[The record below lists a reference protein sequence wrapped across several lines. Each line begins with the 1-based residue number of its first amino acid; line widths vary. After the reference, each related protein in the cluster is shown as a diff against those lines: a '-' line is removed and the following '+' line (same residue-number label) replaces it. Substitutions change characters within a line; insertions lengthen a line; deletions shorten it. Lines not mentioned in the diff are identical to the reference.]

1 MNWLMFKDDDAE
13 TLESWNNSATEC
25 VRNVSSE
32 VDEVSLILPAAEDAK
47 FAYAKNLDLTGR
59 FCISFTDGDT
69 QEFDIPLPYHGIF
82 VTRGAGAENKDAP
95 QRLVW
100 SSWLGEMPGL
110 RKVRVP
116 NGKELELRLGL
127 PDGRFIRI
135 GDEKL
140 SKSDRYEIAFAHW
153 WANEVVGKPGVA
165 RAPSPLLQGR
175 GGLATSLQDLNLDL
189 KEWAQANQDKIETFD
204 ADDLDHRMA
213 VTFPVWLRNRLLRL
227 YYRFFVLKNGTRDSW
242 SDLAAE
248 LVPISS
254 IGERRFNGFDV
265 IRPDN
270 ILEAAGRICGIK
282 RFKMSRSHVGF
293 LPAEF
298 RQNHP
303 SFEGRICP
311 IESPESEMVGIQLQL
326 ARGAWVDAKGQINAK
341 SGRLGEAALPSR
353 PPVSWCTSLIPFLNH
368 NDDAR
373 SMMGAKNMRQG
384 VPVSGAEAP
393 RVMSGG
399 EEGLVEFMRPLERAG
414 LCPTCSD
421 GGELKIGRDLLVAY
435 IPWYGWNL
443 DDAVVVSDAIVKEM
457 AVTEEKDYAL
467 DIDPGWTCTKIL
479 SAGAPLREGTAI
491 AEFKKIANGK
501 EQTHTI
507 RYFDAAPAKLV
518 QIEYPPEIKEKPL
531 NRDPGFVGR
540 LEYRIARTFA
550 LEPGDKLMGR
560 HGNKGVVSKVL
571 PAKEMPKLKLPD
583 GMTVTVDILLNPH
596 GVLSRMN
603 PGQLLETHLGWL
615 FHNGKT
621 DADVLKDG
629 ASGPAGAPCC
639 GALDHEKV
647 QRLLKETGLDEYGK
661 AYLHW
666 TLPDGRK
673 VTTASPVVVGY
684 QHFFRLHHIPA
695 LKAQARRGGK
705 DALYSCATGQAAHG
719 RLIGGG
725 QRVGEMEMWAL
736 SAYPGSEPIIADLL
750 RNSDAVAVKG
760 TGKPALDQTGFSQV
774 LSAYLAAMLIRMDVN
789 AKKKTVSFSRMSDNE
804 LLKRIGLKEEQD
816 RKGRTIGKASAVA
829 VHSAQF
835 RCPKDSAR
843 LAFGGMRFT
852 WNGGDKRN
860 TLSLASLLS
869 LFGVTIKGPLEE
881 SNGNYW
887 MRVSG
892 ACNGRDA
899 RCPSREDCLE
909 VLPIWGTKGGSAT
922 TLSLE
927 VKTSA
932 LGIDGVGDVRCFI
945 KRKVNAGEVLRRM
958 CLKTSDKQAESIGDA
973 LVLCPCELCSAS
985 KPGERFLLKAANEQN
1000 EMAEGGVCDPAMFG
1014 SLNEAF
1020 VCAEEEKWGV
1030 IELPEPIDYPAKAL
1044 TGKNLHDQPKLRY
1057 VPVLPIRYRVGY
1069 EGEVDPFGY
1078 GEIVAACDRYA
1089 KAKEEDKA
1097 KALTQIE
1104 KAVATVF
1111 QVLRDAC
1118 CGKHGLVR
1126 REGLGRRVDRSCRM
1140 VITPGPDLAFDEVGV
1155 PASILWELLADR
1167 VTDERIKVEGKPQ
1180 SVDLRVTAHGV
1191 TAAGFGWRSPKESSK
1206 KRLTEKWDALK
1217 EYLEKHPLWM
1227 LMNRQPSLHKYSM
1240 QTFKVKV
1247 LKPADGEVF
1256 RLQPLS
1262 CKGFGADF
1270 DGDEMAGYLPLSDA
1284 AQEALPRLAPSANLF
1299 SAGNGQIT
1307 PNYDRDF
1314 VMGAYLV
1321 CARDSGAAKK
1331 RLEEHCK
1338 QGEAESV
1345 LKDARAAFAK
1355 CTEEGVSFGYYDLV
1369 VYDGKNGFAADM
1381 VNSGANGAKQ
1391 IKQFTNPRGLLA
1403 TGKLGFVPSEE
1414 VKRKFDIQGSL
1425 VGGMSWE
1432 DIFWSSF
1439 NARASMCD
1447 KKLNTGKA
1455 GDLTR
1460 CLVYALRPVTI
1471 TCKKCKTPDGGK
1483 RSILNCGCET
1493 GICAACYG
1501 ALSDGTLPEVG
1512 YPAGLIAA
1520 QSIGERGTQ
1529 LSMKSAHAG
1538 KSQVDIEFVR
1548 ALILSGKKAKTYDEF
1563 YKCLCGE
1570 DGAITPYRD
1579 LDPRHV
1585 QLLWRVL
1592 ADCGTKSLNG
1602 ALKKVDEGKDMESV
1616 ARRANKETI
1625 LKLLSGEMRDIPL
1638 SSPSAQVMFNSFA
1651 VGE

>member
-82 VTRGAGAENKDAP
+82 VARGAGAENKDAP

-116 NGKELELRLGL
+116 NGKEPELRLGL

-135 GDEKL
+135 GGEKL
-140 SKSDRYEIAFAHW
+140 SKSDQYDIAFVHW
-153 WANEVVGKPGVA
+153 WAKFFPGVYGA
-165 RAPSPLLQGR
+165 VLDYA
-175 GGLATSLQDLNLDL
+175 DL

-326 ARGAWVDAKGQINAK
+326 ARGAWVDATGQINAK

-393 RVMSGG
+393 RVKSGG
-399 EEGLVEFMRPLERAG
+399 EEGLVAFMRPLERAG

-421 GGELKIGRDLLVAY
+421 GGELKIGRDMLVAY
-435 IPWYGWNL
+435 LPWYGWNL
-443 DDAVVVSDAIVKEM
+443 DDAVVVSDAIVKKM

-467 DIDPGWTCTKIL
+467 DIDPDWTCTKIL
-479 SAGAPLREGTAI
+479 APGASLREGTAI

-501 EQTHTI
+501 EQTHAI
-507 RYFDAAPAKLV
+507 RYVDAALAKLV

-540 LEYRIARTFA
+540 LKYRIARTFA

-621 DADVLKDG
+621 DEDVLKDG
-629 ASGPAGAPCC
+629 AVGPAGAPCC
-639 GALDHEKV
+639 GTLDHKKV

-661 AYLHW
+661 AHLHW

-725 QRVGEMEMWAL
+725 QRIGEMEMWAL

-750 RNSDAVAVKG
+750 RNSDAVAVKETG
-760 TGKPALDQTGFSQV
+760 TPALYQTGFSQV
-774 LSAYLAAMLIRMDVN
+774 LSAHLAAMLIRMDVN

-804 LLKRIGLKEEQD
+804 LLKRIGLNEAQE
-816 RKGRTIGKASAVA
+816 RKGRTIGKSSAVA

-835 RCPKDSAR
+835 RCPHDPSR
-843 LAFGGMRFT
+843 LAFSGIRFT
-852 WNGGDKRN
+852 WNGDDKRN

-869 LFGVTIKGPLEE
+869 RFDVMIKGPLEE

-887 MRVSG
+887 MPVASA
-892 ACNGRDA
+892 ACERLKVT
-899 RCPSREDCLE
+899 PL
-909 VLPIWGTKGGSAT
+909 WGKNKGDAT

-932 LGIDGVGDVRCFI
+932 LGIDSVGDVRCFV
-945 KRKVNAGEVLRRM
+945 KRKVNAGEALRRM
-958 CLKTSDKQAESIGDA
+958 CLKASDKQAERIGDA
-973 LVLCPCELCSAS
+973 LVLCPCEKCRANT
-985 KPGERFLLKAANEQN
+985 PGERFLLKATNAQN
-1000 EMAEGGVCDPAMFG
+1000 EMAEGGVCDPAVFG
-1014 SLNEAF
+1014 SLHESF
-1020 VCAEEEKWGV
+1020 VPAGEEKWGV
-1030 IELPEPIDYPAKAL
+1030 IELPEPIAYPAKAL

-1057 VPVLPIRYRVGY
+1057 VPVLPLRYRVGY
-1069 EGEVDPFGY
+1069 EGEEDPFGY
-1078 GEIVAACDRYA
+1078 GDIVAACDRYA
-1089 KAKEEDKA
+1089 KTKEEDKA

-1104 KAVATVF
+1104 KAVAAVF

-1167 VTDERIKVEGKPQ
+1167 VTDERIKIEGNPQ

-1240 QTFKVKV
+1240 QAFKVKV

-1345 LKDARAAFAK
+1345 LKDARAAFEK

-1592 ADCGTKSLNG
+1592 AGYGTKSLNG

-1651 VGE
+1651 AGA

>member
-13 TLESWNNSATEC
+13 TLETWRQSATDC
-25 VRNVSSE
+25 LRKVAPD
-32 VDEVSLILPAAEDAK
+32 VDKVKLILPTADDAK
-47 FAYAKNLDLTGR
+47 FAYANNVDLTGR
-59 FCISFTDGDT
+59 FCISFSDGDSR
-69 QEFDIPLPYHGIF
+69 EFGISLPYHGVF

-95 QRLVW
+95 QRLIW

-116 NGKELELRLGL
+116 NGKELEFRLGL

-135 GDEKL
+135 GGEKL
-140 SKSDRYEIAFAHW
+140 SKSDQYDIAFVHW
-153 WANEVVGKPGVA
+153 WAKFFPNVYDAVLDYA
-165 RAPSPLLQGR
+165 
-175 GGLATSLQDLNLDL
+175 DL

-204 ADDLDHRMA
+204 ADDLGHRMA

-227 YYRFFVLKNGTRDSW
+227 YYRFFVLKDGTRDSW

-282 RFKMSRSHVGF
+282 RFKLSRSHVGF

-326 ARGAWVDAKGQINAK
+326 ARGVWVDETGQINAK
-341 SGRLGEAALPSR
+341 SGRLGDAALLSR

-393 RVMSGG
+393 CVKSGG
-399 EEGLVEFMRPLERAG
+399 EAGLVAFMRPLERAG

-421 GGELKIGRDLLVAY
+421 GVELKIGRDLLVAY
-435 IPWYGWNL
+435 LPWYGWNL
-443 DDAVVVSDAIVKEM
+443 DDAVVVSDAIVNEM

-467 DIDPGWTCTKIL
+467 DIDPDWTCTKVL
-479 SAGAPLREGTAI
+479 APGASLREGTAI

-501 EQTHTI
+501 ELTHAI
-507 RYFDAAPAKLV
+507 RYVDAAPAKLV

-531 NRDPGFVGR
+531 NRDSGFVGR
-540 LEYRIARTFA
+540 LKYRIARTFA

-583 GMTVTVDILLNPH
+583 GKTVTVDILLNPH

-629 ASGPAGAPCC
+629 AAGPAGAPCC

-647 QRLLKETGLDEYGK
+647 QRLLKETGLDECGK

-750 RNSDAVAVKG
+750 SNSDAVAVKG
-760 TGKPALDQTGFSQV
+760 TGKPALDQTGFPQV
-774 LSAYLAAMLIRMDVN
+774 LSAYLAAMLIKMDVN

-804 LLKRIGLKEEQD
+804 LLKRIGLNEAQE
-816 RKGRTIGKASAVA
+816 RKGRTIGKSSAVA

-835 RCPKDSAR
+835 RCLHDPSR
-843 LAFGGMRFT
+843 LAFGGTRFT
-852 WNGGDKRN
+852 WNGDDKRN

-869 LFGVTIKGPLEE
+869 RFGVTIKGPLEE

-887 MRVSG
+887 MPVASA
-892 ACNGRDA
+892 ACERLKVT
-899 RCPSREDCLE
+899 PL
-909 VLPIWGTKGGSAT
+909 WGKNKGDAT

-932 LGIDGVGDVRCFI
+932 LGIDDVGDVRCFI
-945 KRKVNAGEVLRRM
+945 KWKVNAGEALRRM
-958 CLKTSDKQAESIGDA
+958 CLSETDKQAENIGDA
-973 LVLCPCELCSAS
+973 RVLCPCEKCRANT
-985 KPGERFLLKAANEQN
+985 PGERFLLKATNVQN
-1000 EMAEGGVCDPAMFG
+1000 EMAEGGVCDPMVFG
-1014 SLNEAF
+1014 SLHESF
-1020 VCAEEEKWGV
+1020 VPADEEKWGI

-1044 TGKNLHDQPKLRY
+1044 TGKNLSNQPKLRY
-1057 VPVLPIRYRVGY
+1057 IPVLPLRYRVGY

-1078 GEIVAACDRYA
+1078 GDIVAACDRYA

-1140 VITPGPDLAFDEVGV
+1140 VITPGPDLAFDEIGV

-1167 VTDERIKVEGKPQ
+1167 VAGE
-1180 SVDLRVTAHGV
+1180 TADGHPLSSHGT
-1191 TAAGFGWRSPKESSK
+1191 TAAGFGWRSPKRGGVPTIK
-1206 KRLTEKWDALK
+1206 EKVQALDT
-1217 EYLEKHPLWM
+1217 YLEHDPLWM

-1240 QTFKVKV
+1240 QAFKVKV
-1247 LKPADGEVF
+1247 FKPEDGEVF

-1299 SAGNGQIT
+1299 SVGNGQVT

-1321 CARDSGAAKK
+1321 CARDSDAAKK
-1331 RLEEHCK
+1331 QLEEHCK
-1338 QGEAESV
+1338 KGDAEAV
-1345 LKDARAAFAK
+1345 LKDARTAFAK

-1369 VYDGKNGFAADM
+1369 AYDGKNGFAADM

-1403 TGKLGFVPSEE
+1403 TGKLGFEPSDE

-1460 CLVYALRPVTI
+1460 RLVYALRPVTI
-1471 TCKKCKTPDGGK
+1471 TCKNCKNPNGGK

-1493 GICAACYG
+1493 GICAECYG
-1501 ALSDGTLPEVG
+1501 ALPDGKSPDVG

-1520 QSIGERGTQ
+1520 QSIGECGTQ

-1548 ALILSGKKAKTYDEF
+1548 TLILNGKKAKRYEEF

-1570 DGAITPYRD
+1570 DSETTPYHD

-1592 ADCGTKSLNG
+1592 VGCGTKSLNSV
-1602 ALKKVDEGKDMESV
+1602 LKKIDEGKDMESF
-1616 ARRANKETI
+1616 ARRANKDTF
-1625 LKLLSGEMRDIPL
+1625 LKLLSCEMRDIPL

>member
-25 VRNVSSE
+25 VRNVSLE
-32 VDEVSLILPAAEDAK
+32 VDEVSLILPTADDAK

-69 QEFDIPLPYHGIF
+69 CESDIPLPYHGVF
-82 VTRGAGAENKDAP
+82 VARGAGAENKDAP

-110 RKVRVP
+110 RKVHVP
-116 NGKELELRLGL
+116 NGKELEHRLGL

-135 GDEKL
+135 GGEKL
-140 SKSDRYEIAFAHW
+140 SKSDQYDIAFVHW
-153 WANEVVGKPGVA
+153 WAKFFPGVYDA
-165 RAPSPLLQGR
+165 VLDYA
-175 GGLATSLQDLNLDL
+175 DL
-189 KEWAQANQDKIETFD
+189 KEWVQANQDKIETFD
-204 ADDLDHRMA
+204 ADDLGHRMA
-213 VTFPVWLRNRLLRL
+213 VTFPVWLRNRILRL
-227 YYRFFVLKNGTRDSW
+227 YYRFFVLKDGTRDSW
-242 SDLAAE
+242 SDLAAK

-270 ILEAAGRICGIK
+270 ILEVAGRICGIK
-282 RFKMSRSHVGF
+282 RYKVSRSRVGF
-293 LPAEF
+293 LPAAF

-326 ARGAWVDAKGQINAK
+326 ARGAWVDETGQINAK
-341 SGRLGEAALPSR
+341 SGRLGEAAQPSR

-393 RVMSGG
+393 CVKSGG

-421 GGELKIGRDLLVAY
+421 GVELKIGRDLLVAY
-435 IPWYGWNL
+435 LPWYGWNL

-467 DIDPGWTCTKIL
+467 DIDPDWTCTKIL
-479 SAGAPLREGTAI
+479 APGASLREGTAI

-501 EQTHTI
+501 EQTHAI
-507 RYFDAAPAKLV
+507 RYVDAAPAKLV
-518 QIEYPPEIKEKPL
+518 QIEYPPEIKKKPL

-540 LEYRIARTFA
+540 LKYRIARTFA

-583 GMTVTVDILLNPH
+583 GKTVTVDILLNPH

-621 DADVLKDG
+621 DADVLTDG
-629 ASGPAGAPCC
+629 TVGPAGAPCC
-639 GALDHEKV
+639 GTLDHKKV

-750 RNSDAVAVKG
+750 RNSDAVAVKETG
-760 TGKPALDQTGFSQV
+760 TPALDQTGFSQV
-774 LSAYLAAMLIRMDVN
+774 LSAHLAAMLIRMDVN

-804 LLKRIGLKEEQD
+804 LLKRIGLNEAQE
-816 RKGRTIGKASAVA
+816 RKGRTIGKSSAVA

-835 RCPKDSAR
+835 RCPHDSAR
-843 LAFGGMRFT
+843 LAFGGIRFT
-852 WNGGDKRN
+852 WNGDDKRN
-860 TLSLASLLS
+860 TLSPSSFLS
-869 LFGVTIKGPLEE
+869 RFDVTIKGPLEE

-887 MRVSG
+887 IPVASA
-892 ACNGRDA
+892 ACERLKVT
-899 RCPSREDCLE
+899 PL
-909 VLPIWGTKGGSAT
+909 WGTKRGLAT

-932 LGIDGVGDVRCFI
+932 LGIDSVGDVRCFV
-945 KRKVNAGEVLRRM
+945 KRKVNAGEALRRM
-958 CLKTSDKQAESIGDA
+958 CLSETDKQAENIGDA

-985 KPGERFLLKAANEQN
+985 KPGERFLLKATNAQN
-1000 EMAEGGVCDPAMFG
+1000 EMAEGGVCDPAVFG
-1014 SLNEAF
+1014 SLHESF
-1020 VCAEEEKWGV
+1020 VPVGEEKWGV
-1030 IELPEPIDYPAKAL
+1030 IELPEPIDYPTKAL
-1044 TGKNLHDQPKLRY
+1044 TGKELHDQPKLRY
-1057 VPVLPIRYRVGY
+1057 VPVLPLRYRVGY

-1078 GEIVAACDRYA
+1078 GDIVAACNRYA

-1118 CGKHGLVR
+1118 CGKYGLVR

-1167 VTDERIKVEGKPQ
+1167 VAGE
-1180 SVDLRVTAHGV
+1180 TADGHPLSSHGA
-1191 TAAGFGWRSPKESSK
+1191 TTAGFSWRSPKRGGVPTIK
-1206 KRLTEKWDALK
+1206 EKVQAL
-1217 EYLEKHPLWM
+1217 EAYLEHDPLWM

-1240 QTFKVKV
+1240 QAFKVKV

-1284 AQEALPRLAPSANLF
+1284 AQGTLPHLAPSANLF

-1314 VMGAYLV
+1314 VMGAYLMY
-1321 CARDSGAAKK
+1321 ARDPDAAKK
-1331 RLEEHCK
+1331 RLEDHCK
-1338 QGEAESV
+1338 KGDAEAV

-1369 VYDGKNGFAADM
+1369 AYDGKNGFAADM

-1403 TGKLGFVPSEE
+1403 TGKLGFEPSDE

-1460 CLVYALRPVTI
+1460 RLVYALRPVTI
-1471 TCKKCKTPDGGK
+1471 TCKNCKNPNGGK
-1483 RSILNCGCET
+1483 RSILSCGCET
-1493 GICAACYG
+1493 GICAECYE
-1501 ALSDGTLPEVG
+1501 ALPDGKSPDIG

-1529 LSMKSAHAG
+1529 LSMKSVHAG

-1548 ALILSGKKAKTYDEF
+1548 ALILSGKKAKTYDAF
-1563 YKCLCGE
+1563 YKYLCGE
-1570 DGAITPYRD
+1570 DRATTPYRD
-1579 LDPRHV
+1579 LDPRHL

-1592 ADCGTKSLNG
+1592 AGCGTKSLNG
-1602 ALKKVDEGKDMESV
+1602 VLKKIDEGKDMEAV

-1625 LKLLSGEMRDIPL
+1625 LKLLSGEMRDVPL
-1638 SSPSAQVMFNSFA
+1638 DSPSAQVMFNSFA
-1651 VGE
+1651 VGV

>member
-1 MNWLMFKDDDAE
+1 MNWLMFVDGDTE
-13 TLESWNNSATEC
+13 TLEDWLKSATNSLGKVAPDVNEAK
-25 VRNVSSE
+25 
-32 VDEVSLILPAAEDAK
+32 LILPDADDAK
-47 FAYAKNLDLTGR
+47 FAYAKNVDLMGR
-59 FCISFTDGDT
+59 LGISFEDGQT
-69 QEFDIPLPYHGIF
+69 REFEMPLPYHGVF
-82 VTRGAGAENKDAP
+82 VVRGTGAESKDAP
-95 QRLVW
+95 RRIVW

-110 RKVRVP
+110 RKVRVSNDREP
-116 NGKELELRLGL
+116 EYRLGL
-127 PDGRFIRI
+127 PDGRFLRI
-135 GDEKL
+135 GDKRL
-140 SKSDRYEIAFAHW
+140 SKSDQDEIAFARW
-153 WANEVVGKPGVA
+153 WSRISPGVYGDE
-165 RAPSPLLQGR
+165 LECDDLQKW
-175 GGLATSLQDLNLDL
+175 LN
-189 KEWAQANQDKIETFD
+189 EHGNGMAAVD
-204 ADDLDHRMA
+204 ADDLEHRMA

-227 YYRFFVLKNGTRDSW
+227 YYCHFAVQNGTRDGW
-242 SDLAAE
+242 GELAAE
-248 LVPISS
+248 LVPISA
-254 IGERRFNGFDV
+254 IGKRRFNGFDV

-270 ILEAAGRICGIK
+270 IFEVAGRIYGIRRYK
-282 RFKMSRSHVGF
+282 LSRSRVGF

-326 ARGAWVDAKGQINAK
+326 ARGARVDETGRIIAAKDK
-341 SGRLGEAALPSR
+341 SCQSS
-353 PPVSWCTSLIPFLNH
+353 VSWCTSLIPFLNH

-373 SMMGAKNMRQG
+373 SMMGAKNMRQA

-393 RVMSGG
+393 SVKSGG
-399 EEGLVEFMRPLERAG
+399 EEGLVESMQPLERAG

-435 IPWYGWNL
+435 LPWYGWNL

-457 AVTEEKDYAL
+457 AVTEEKDCAL
-467 DIDPGWTCTKIL
+467 DIDPDWTCTKIL
-479 SAGAPLREGTAI
+479 APGASLREGTVI
-491 AEFKKIANGK
+491 AEFEKRANGK
-501 EQTHTI
+501 EQTHAI
-507 RYFDAAPAKLV
+507 RYVDAAPAKLV
-518 QIEYPPEIKEKPL
+518 QIECPPEIKEKPL
-531 NRDPGFVGR
+531 SRDPGFVGR
-540 LEYRIARTFA
+540 LKYRIARTFA
-550 LEPGDKLMGR
+550 LGPGDKLMGR

-571 PAKEMPKLKLPD
+571 PAKEMPKLKFPN
-583 GMTVTVDILLNPH
+583 GRTATVDILLNPH

-615 FHNGKT
+615 FHSGKT

-629 ASGPAGAPCC
+629 AAGPAGAPCC

-647 QRLLKETGLDEYGK
+647 RRLLKETGLDECGK
-661 AYLHW
+661 AHLHW

-705 DALYSCATGQAAHG
+705 DALYSCATGQAVHG

-760 TGKPALDQTGFSQV
+760 ANKPVLGQTGFSQV
-774 LSAYLAAMLIRMDVN
+774 LSDCLAAMLIKMDVN
-789 AKKKTVSFSRMSDNE
+789 AKRKTVSFSRMTDDE
-804 LLKRIGLKEEQD
+804 LLKRIGLVKEQD
-816 RKGRTIGKASAVA
+816 RRWRTIGKASAIA
-829 VHSAQF
+829 VRSAQF
-835 RCPKDSAR
+835 RCPKDPER

-852 WNGGDKRN
+852 WEGGGERN
-860 TLSLASLLS
+860 ITLSLASFLS
-869 LFGVTIKGPLEE
+869 RFGATIKGPLEE

-887 MRVSG
+887 MHVASA
-892 ACNGRDA
+892 ACKSLKVT
-899 RCPSREDCLE
+899 PL
-909 VLPIWGTKGGSAT
+909 WGTTRELAT

-932 LGIDGVGDVRCFI
+932 LGIDGVGDVRCFV
-945 KRKVNAGEVLRRM
+945 KRTKVNAGEALRRM
-958 CLKTSDKQAESIGDA
+958 CCNASDKQAESIGDA
-973 LVLCPCELCSAS
+973 LVLCPCEECSAR
-985 KPGERFLLKAANEQN
+985 KPGGSFLLKATNAQN
-1000 EMAEGGVCDPAMFG
+1000 EMAEGGVCDPAVFG
-1014 SLNEAF
+1014 SLQEAF
-1020 VCAEEEKWGV
+1020 VPADEEKWGV

-1044 TGKNLHDQPKLRY
+1044 TGKDLPDQPKLRY
-1057 VPVLPIRYRVGY
+1057 VPVLPLRYRVGY
-1069 EGEVDPFGY
+1069 EGDEDPFEY
-1078 GEIVAACDRYA
+1078 GKIVAACERYDREQKGDG
-1089 KAKEEDKA
+1089 KAK
-1097 KALTQIE
+1097 KALERIE
-1104 KAVATVF
+1104 KTVAHVF
-1111 QVLRDAC
+1111 LALLDVAS
-1118 CGKHGLVR
+1118 GKHGLVR

-1140 VITPGPDLAFDEVGV
+1140 VITPGPDLGFDEVGV

-1180 SVDLRVTAHGV
+1180 SVDLRETARCE
-1191 TAAGFGWRSPKESSK
+1191 TAAGFGWRSPKGSSK
-1206 KRLTEKWDALK
+1206 KRLAEKEDVLEAYLK
-1217 EYLEKHPLWM
+1217 KHPLWM

-1240 QTFKVKV
+1240 QSFKVKV
-1247 LKPADGEVF
+1247 LKPEGGEVF

-1270 DGDEMAGYLPLSDA
+1270 DGDEMAGYLPLSDT

-1307 PNYDRDF
+1307 LNYDRDF

-1321 CARDSGAAKK
+1321 CARDSDAAKK
-1331 RLEEHCK
+1331 RLEGHCK
-1338 QGEAESV
+1338 KGDVEAV

-1369 VYDGKNGFAADM
+1369 AYDGKNGFAADM

-1391 IKQFTNPRGLLA
+1391 IKQFMNPRGLLA
-1403 TGKLGFVPSEE
+1403 IGKLRFEPSDK
-1414 VKRKFDIQGSL
+1414 VKRKFNIQGSL

-1432 DIFWSSF
+1432 DVFWSSF
-1439 NARASMCD
+1439 NARASMCA

-1460 CLVYALRPVTI
+1460 RLVYALRPVAI
-1471 TCKKCKTPDGGK
+1471 ACRKCRNPNGGK
-1483 RSILNCGCET
+1483 RSILGCGCEA
-1493 GICAACYG
+1493 GICAECYG
-1501 ALSDGTLPEVG
+1501 ALPDGKLPDVG

-1538 KSQVDIEFVR
+1538 KSQVDIESVR
-1548 ALILSGKKAKTYDEF
+1548 ALILSGEKAETYEEF
-1563 YKCLCGE
+1563 YTCLCGE
-1570 DGAITPYRD
+1570 EGEATPYSD
-1579 LDPRHV
+1579 LDPRHI
-1585 QLLWRVL
+1585 QLLWRVMER
-1592 ADCGTKSLNG
+1592 CGDKSLKDV
-1602 ALKKVDEGKDMESV
+1602 LKKVDEGADMESV
-1616 ARRANKETI
+1616 ARRANKETFAS
-1625 LKLLSGEMRDIPL
+1625 LLSGEMRNIPL
-1638 SSPSAQVMFNSFA
+1638 SSPSAQVMFNGFA

>member
-1 MNWLMFKDDDAE
+1 MNWLMFKDGDAA
-13 TLESWNNSATEC
+13 TLEAWQQSASEC
-25 VRNVSSE
+25 LRKVSPDVAE
-32 VDEVSLILPAAEDAK
+32 VKLVLPTADDAK
-47 FAYAKNLDLTGR
+47 FAYAKNMDLTGR
-59 FCISFTDGDT
+59 FCISFKGGDT
-69 QEFDIPLPYHGIF
+69 CEFDMPLPYHGVF
-82 VTRGAGAENKDAP
+82 VAHGVGAETKDAP

-100 SSWLGEMPGL
+100 SSWLGEMPGV

-116 NGKELELRLGL
+116 NGKESELRLGL

-135 GDEKL
+135 GNEKP
-140 SKSDRYEIAFAHW
+140 SKSDQYEIAFARW
-153 WANEVVGKPGVA
+153 WAKIFQGIYVA
-165 RAPSPLLQGR
+165 VLDFA
-175 GGLATSLQDLNLDL
+175 DL
-189 KEWAQANQDKIETFD
+189 KEWVQANQDKIETFD

-227 YYRFFVLKNGTRDSW
+227 YYRHFVAQKGTRDSW
-242 SDLAAE
+242 EVLAAE

-254 IGERRFNGFDV
+254 IGQRRFNGFDV

-270 ILEAAGRICGIK
+270 IFEAAGRICGIK
-282 RFKMSRSHVGF
+282 RYKVSRSRVGF

-326 ARGAWVDAKGQINAK
+326 ARGAWVDATGQIVAAK
-341 SGRLGEAALPSR
+341 ENGCQFS
-353 PPVSWCTSLIPFLNH
+353 VSWCTSLIPFLNH

-393 RVMSGG
+393 CVKSGG
-399 EEGLVEFMRPLERAG
+399 EEGLVEVMQPLERAG

-435 IPWYGWNL
+435 LPWYGWNL

-467 DIDPGWTCTKIL
+467 DIDPDWTCTKTL
-479 SAGAPLREGTAI
+479 SAGASLREGSAI

-501 EQTHTI
+501 EQTHAI
-507 RYFDAAPAKLV
+507 RYVDAAPAKLV
-518 QIEYPPEIKEKPL
+518 QIEYPLEIKKKPF
-531 NRDPGFVGR
+531 NRVPEFVGR
-540 LEYRIARTFA
+540 LKYRIARTFA

-583 GMTVTVDILLNPH
+583 GKTVTVDILLNPH

-629 ASGPAGAPCC
+629 AAGPAGAPCC
-639 GALDHEKV
+639 GTLDHKKV

-661 AYLHW
+661 AHLHW

-760 TGKPALDQTGFSQV
+760 AGRPALDQAGFSQV
-774 LSAYLAAMLIRMDVN
+774 LSAYLAAMLIKMDVN
-789 AKKKTVSFSRMSDNE
+789 AKKKTVSFSRMSNNE
-804 LLKRIGLKEEQD
+804 LLKRIGLNEEKD

-835 RCPKDSAR
+835 HCPSDSAR
-843 LAFGGMRFT
+843 LAFGGTRFT
-852 WNGGDKRN
+852 WNGDDKRN
-860 TLSLASLLS
+860 TLSLASFLS
-869 LFGVTIKGPLEE
+869 RFGVTIKGPLEE

-887 MRVSG
+887 MPVASA
-892 ACNGRDA
+892 ACEHVKVT
-899 RCPSREDCLE
+899 PL
-909 VLPIWGTKGGSAT
+909 WGTNGDSAQ

-927 VKTSA
+927 VNTSA

-958 CLKTSDKQAESIGDA
+958 CLKASDKKAESIGDA
-973 LVLCPCELCSAS
+973 LVLCPCEKCSAS
-985 KPGERFLLKAANEQN
+985 KPGERFLLKAVNAQN
-1000 EMAEGGVCDPAMFG
+1000 EMAEGGVCDPAVFG
-1014 SLNEAF
+1014 SLHEAF
-1020 VCAEEEKWGV
+1020 VPADEEKWGV
-1030 IELPEPIDYPAKAL
+1030 IELPKPIDYPAKAL
-1044 TGKNLHDQPKLRY
+1044 TGKDLPNQPKLRY
-1057 VPVLPIRYRVGY
+1057 VPVLPLRYRVGY
-1069 EGEVDPFGY
+1069 EGEEDPFGY
-1078 GEIVAACDRYA
+1078 GKIVTACDGYV

-1097 KALTQIE
+1097 KSLTQIE
-1104 KAVATVF
+1104 KAVAAVF
-1111 QVLRDAC
+1111 LVLRDAV

-1155 PASILWELLADR
+1155 PASILWELLADH

-1180 SVDLRVTAHGV
+1180 SVDLRETAHGV

-1206 KRLTEKWDALK
+1206 KRLAEKGNVLEA
-1217 EYLEKHPLWM
+1217 YLEKHPLWM

-1240 QTFKVKV
+1240 QAFKVKV

-1314 VMGAYLV
+1314 VMGVYLV
-1321 CARDSGAAKK
+1321 CARDSDAAKK
-1331 RLEEHCK
+1331 RLEDHCK
-1338 QGEAESV
+1338 KGDAEAV
-1345 LKDARAAFAK
+1345 LKDARMAFEK

-1369 VYDGKNGFAADM
+1369 AYYAKGGFAADM
-1381 VNSGANGAKQ
+1381 VESEANGAKQ

-1403 TGKLGFVPSEE
+1403 TGKLGFEPSEE
-1414 VKRKFDIQGSL
+1414 VKRKFNIQGSL

-1460 CLVYALRPVTI
+1460 RLVYALRPMTI
-1471 TCKKCKTPDGGK
+1471 TCKKCKTPKGGR

-1493 GICAACYG
+1493 GICAECYG
-1501 ALSDGTLPEVG
+1501 ALPGGKLPGVG

-1548 ALILSGKKAKTYDEF
+1548 TLILSAKKAETYDEF
-1563 YKCLCGE
+1563 YSCLCGE
-1570 DGAITPYRD
+1570 EGETTPYRN
-1579 LDPRHV
+1579 LDPRHI

-1592 ADCGTKSLNG
+1592 AGCETKSLNG
-1602 ALKKVDEGKDMESV
+1602 VLKKVDEGKDMESV

-1625 LKLLSGEMRDIPL
+1625 LKLLNGDMRDIPL
-1638 SSPSAQVMFNSFA
+1638 SSPSAQVMFNSFREG
-1651 VGE
+1651 V

>member
-25 VRNVSSE
+25 IRKVSAE
-32 VDEVSLILPAAEDAK
+32 VDEVKLILPTADDAK

-59 FCISFTDGDT
+59 FSISFTDGDT
-69 QEFDIPLPYHGIF
+69 REFDISLPYHGIF
-82 VTRGAGAENKDAP
+82 VTHGAGAENKDAP

-110 RKVRVP
+110 RKVHVP
-116 NGKELELRLGL
+116 NAKAPELRLGL
-127 PDGRFIRI
+127 PDGRFVHI
-135 GDEKL
+135 GEEKP
-140 SKSDRYEIAFAHW
+140 SKSDQYDIAFVRW
-153 WANEVVGKPGVA
+153 WAKIFPGVYDA
-165 RAPSPLLQGR
+165 VLDCA
-175 GGLATSLQDLNLDL
+175 DL
-189 KEWAQANQDKIETFD
+189 KEWVQANQDRIETFD

-213 VTFPVWLRNRLLRL
+213 VTFPVWLRNRILRL
-227 YYRFFVLKNGTRDSW
+227 YYRFFVLKDGTRDSW

-248 LVPISS
+248 LVPVSL

-270 ILEAAGRICGIK
+270 ILEAVGRICGIRRYK
-282 RFKMSRSHVGF
+282 VSRSRVGF

-326 ARGAWVDAKGQINAK
+326 ARGAWVDATGQINAK

-384 VPVSGAEAP
+384 VSVSGAEAP
-393 RVMSGG
+393 SVKSGG
-399 EEGLVEFMRPLERAG
+399 EAGLVEFMQPLERAG

-421 GGELKIGRDLLVAY
+421 GVELKIGRDLLVAY
-435 IPWYGWNL
+435 LPWYGWNL
-443 DDAVVVSDAIVKEM
+443 DDAVVVSDAIVNEM

-467 DIDPGWTCTKIL
+467 DIDPDWTCTKIL
-479 SAGAPLREGTAI
+479 APGASLREGTAI

-501 EQTHTI
+501 EQIHAI
-507 RYFDAAPAKLV
+507 RYVDAAPAKLV
-518 QIEYPPEIKEKPL
+518 QIECPPEIKEKPL

-540 LEYRIARTFA
+540 LKYRIARTFA

-583 GMTVTVDILLNPH
+583 GKTVTVDILLNPH

-629 ASGPAGAPCC
+629 AAGPAGAPCC

-647 QRLLKETGLDEYGK
+647 QRMLKETGLDEYGK

-673 VTTASPVVVGY
+673 VITASPVVVGY
-684 QHFFRLHHIPA
+684 QHFFRLHHIPT

-760 TGKPALDQTGFSQV
+760 AGKPALDQTGFSQV
-774 LSAYLAAMLIRMDVN
+774 LSAYLAAMLIKMDVN
-789 AKKKTVSFSRMSDNE
+789 TKKKTVSFSRMSDNE
-804 LLKRIGLKEEQD
+804 LLKRIGLNEAQE
-816 RKGRTIGKASAVA
+816 RKGRTIGKSSAVA

-835 RCPKDSAR
+835 HCPNDSAR
-843 LAFGGMRFT
+843 LAFGGTRFT
-852 WNGGDKRN
+852 WNGDDKRN
-860 TLSLASLLS
+860 TLSLVSLLS
-869 LFGVTIKGPLEE
+869 RFGVTIKGPLEE

-887 MRVSG
+887 MPVAS
-892 ACNGRDA
+892 ATCEHLKVT
-899 RCPSREDCLE
+899 PL
-909 VLPIWGTKGGSAT
+909 WGTKRGLAT

-927 VKTSA
+927 VNTSA
-932 LGIDGVGDVRCFI
+932 LGIDDVVDVRCFV

-958 CLKTSDKQAESIGDA
+958 CLKASDKQAESIGDA
-973 LVLCPCELCSAS
+973 LVLCPCEKCRANT
-985 KPGERFLLKAANEQN
+985 PGERFLLKATNAQN
-1000 EMAEGGVCDPAMFG
+1000 EMSEGGVCDPAVFG
-1014 SLNEAF
+1014 SLHEAF
-1020 VCAEEEKWGV
+1020 VSADEEKWGV

-1044 TGKNLHDQPKLRY
+1044 TDKDLPNQPKLRY
-1057 VPVLPIRYRVGY
+1057 VPVLPLRYRVGY

-1078 GEIVAACDRYA
+1078 GDIVAACDRYA
-1089 KAKEEDKA
+1089 KAQKEEDKA

-1104 KAVATVF
+1104 KAVAVVF
-1111 QVLRDAC
+1111 QALRDAC

-1167 VTDERIKVEGKPQ
+1167 VAGE
-1180 SVDLRVTAHGV
+1180 TADGHPLSSHGA
-1191 TAAGFGWRSPKESSK
+1191 TAAGFSWRSPK
-1206 KRLTEKWDALK
+1206 RGGVPTITEKVQAL
-1217 EYLEKHPLWM
+1217 ETYLEHDPLWM

-1240 QTFKVKV
+1240 QAFKVKV

-1284 AQEALPRLAPSANLF
+1284 AQDALPRLAPSANLF

-1321 CARDSGAAKK
+1321 CARDSDAAKK

-1338 QGEAESV
+1338 KGDAESV

-1369 VYDGKNGFAADM
+1369 TYDGESGFAADM

-1391 IKQFTNPRGLLA
+1391 IQQFTDPRGLLA
-1403 TGKLGFVPSEE
+1403 TGKLGFEPSEE
-1414 VKRKFDIQGSL
+1414 VKRKFNIQGSL

-1471 TCKKCKTPDGGK
+1471 TCKKCKTLDGGK

-1548 ALILSGKKAKTYDEF
+1548 ALILSGKKAKTYDAF
-1563 YKCLCGE
+1563 YKYLCGE
-1570 DGAITPYRD
+1570 DGKTTPYRD
-1579 LDPRHV
+1579 LDLRHV

-1592 ADCGTKSLNG
+1592 AGCGTKSLNG
-1602 ALKKVDEGKDMESV
+1602 VLKKIDEGKDMESV

-1651 VGE
+1651 AGA

>member
-1 MNWLMFKDDDAE
+1 MNWLMFKAGDTE
-13 TLESWNNSATEC
+13 TLDSWNQSATAC
-25 VRNVSSE
+25 LRKVSQD
-32 VDEVSLILPAAEDAK
+32 VDKVELILSTADEAK
-47 FAYAKNLDLTGR
+47 FAYARNLDLTGR

-69 QEFDIPLPYHGIF
+69 REFDIPLPYHGVF
-82 VTRGAGAENKDAP
+82 VARGAGAENKDAP
-95 QRLVW
+95 QGLVW

-110 RKVRVP
+110 RKVRLP
-116 NGKELELRLGL
+116 NAKAPELRLGL

-135 GDEKL
+135 GEENL
-140 SKSDRYEIAFAHW
+140 SKSDQYEIAFARW
-153 WANEVVGKPGVA
+153 WTKIFPDAYSAVLDCA
-165 RAPSPLLQGR
+165 
-175 GGLATSLQDLNLDL
+175 DL
-189 KEWAQANQDKIETFD
+189 KGWAQANQDKIETFD

-213 VTFPVWLRNRLLRL
+213 VTFPVWLRNRLVRL
-227 YYRFFVLKNGTRDSW
+227 YYRFFVLKKGARDSW

-254 IGERRFNGFDV
+254 IGQRRFNGFDI

-282 RFKMSRSHVGF
+282 RFKLSRSRVGF

-326 ARGAWVDAKGQINAK
+326 ARGAWVDAKGRIVAAK
-341 SGRLGEAALPSR
+341 ENGCQSS
-353 PPVSWCTSLIPFLNH
+353 VSWCTSLIPFLNH

-393 RVMSGG
+393 CVKSGG
-399 EEGLVEFMRPLERAG
+399 EKGLVEFMRPLERAG

-435 IPWYGWNL
+435 LPWYGWNL

-457 AVTEEKDYAL
+457 SVTEEKDYAL
-467 DIDPGWTCTKIL
+467 DIDPDWTCTKIL
-479 SAGAPLREGTAI
+479 SAGESLREGSAI

-501 EQTHTI
+501 EQPHAI
-507 RYFDAAPAKLV
+507 RYVDAAPAKLV
-518 QIEYPPEIKEKPL
+518 QIECPPEIKEKPL
-531 NRDPGFVGR
+531 DRDPGFVGR
-540 LEYRIARTFA
+540 LKYRIARTFA

-571 PAKEMPKLKLPD
+571 PAKEMPKLKLAD
-583 GMTVTVDILLNPH
+583 GKTVTVDILLNPH

-629 ASGPAGAPCC
+629 AAGPAGAPCC

-647 QRLLKETGLDEYGK
+647 RRLLKATGLDECGK
-661 AYLHW
+661 AHLHW

-760 TGKPALDQTGFSQV
+760 AGKPVLCQTGFSQV
-774 LSAYLAAMLIRMDVN
+774 LSAHLAAMLIKMDAN
-789 AKKKTVSFSRMSDNE
+789 ANKKTVSFSRMSDDE
-804 LLKRIGLKEEQD
+804 LLKRIGLKEEPD

-829 VHSAQF
+829 VHTAQF
-835 RCPKDSAR
+835 RCPHDPER
-843 LAFGGMRFT
+843 LAFGGTRFT
-852 WNGGDKRN
+852 WKGNVKRRN
-860 TLSLASLLS
+860 TLSIADFLS
-869 LFGVTIKGPLEE
+869 RFDVTIKGPLEE

-887 MRVSG
+887 MPVASA
-892 ACNGRDA
+892 ACEHVKVT
-899 RCPSREDCLE
+899 PL
-909 VLPIWGTKGGSAT
+909 WGTNGDSAQ

-932 LGIDGVGDVRCFI
+932 LGIDGVGDVRCFV
-945 KRKVNAGEVLRRM
+945 KRKVNAGEALRRM
-958 CLKTSDKQAESIGDA
+958 CLKASDKRAESIGDA
-973 LVLCPCELCSAS
+973 LVLCPCELCRAS
-985 KPGERFLLKAANEQN
+985 KPGERFLLKATNAQN
-1000 EMAEGGVCDPAMFG
+1000 EMAEGGVCDPVVFG
-1014 SLNEAF
+1014 SLHEAF
-1020 VCAEEEKWGV
+1020 VPADEEKWGV
-1030 IELPEPIDYPAKAL
+1030 IELPEPIGYPAKAL

-1057 VPVLPIRYRVGY
+1057 VPVLPLRYRVGY

-1089 KAKEEDKA
+1089 KAQKEEEKA

-1104 KAVATVF
+1104 KAIATVF
-1111 QVLRDAC
+1111 QVLRDAV

-1155 PASILWELLADR
+1155 PTSILWELLADR

-1180 SVDLRVTAHGV
+1180 SVDLRETAHGV

-1206 KRLTEKWDALK
+1206 NRLAEKWDALK

-1227 LMNRQPSLHKYSM
+1227 LVNRQPSLHKYSM
-1240 QTFKVKV
+1240 QAFNVKV

-1270 DGDEMAGYLPLSDA
+1270 DGDEMAGYLPLSEA
-1284 AQEALPRLAPSANLF
+1284 AQEALPRLVPSANLF

-1321 CARDSGAAKK
+1321 CARDSDAAKK

-1338 QGEAESV
+1338 KGDAESV
-1345 LKDARAAFAK
+1345 LKDARVAFAK

-1369 VYDGKNGFAADM
+1369 AYDGKNGFAADM

-1403 TGKLGFVPSEE
+1403 TGKLGFEPSEE
-1414 VKRKFDIQGSL
+1414 VKRKFNIQGSL

-1460 CLVYALRPVTI
+1460 RLVYALRPVTI
-1471 TCKKCKTPDGGK
+1471 TCKKCKKPKRGK

-1493 GICAACYG
+1493 GICAECYG
-1501 ALSDGTLPEVG
+1501 ALPDGKLPEIG

-1548 ALILSGKKAKTYDEF
+1548 TLILSGKKAETYDEF
-1563 YKCLCGE
+1563 YKHLCGE
-1570 DGAITPYRD
+1570 DGEATPYRD
-1579 LDPRHV
+1579 LDPRHI
-1585 QLLWRVL
+1585 QFLWRVV
-1592 ADCGTKSLNG
+1592 AGCETKSLNG
-1602 ALKKVDEGKDMESV
+1602 ALKKVDESKDMESV
-1616 ARRANKETI
+1616 ARRADKETI

-1638 SSPSAQVMFNSFA
+1638 SSPSAQVMFNNFEEG
-1651 VGE
+1651 V

>member
-1 MNWLMFKDDDAE
+1 MNWLMFKDGDAA
-13 TLESWNNSATEC
+13 TLESWNKSVTEC
-25 VRNVSSE
+25 LKNVSSE
-32 VDEVSLILPAAEDAK
+32 VTEVKLILPTADDAK

-59 FCISFTDGDT
+59 FCISFTDDDT
-69 QEFDIPLPYHGIF
+69 REFDLPLPYHGVF
-82 VTRGAGAENKDAP
+82 VARGAGAENKDAP

-110 RKVRVP
+110 RKVHVP
-116 NGKELELRLGL
+116 NGKEPELRLGL
-127 PDGRFIRI
+127 PDGRFVHI
-135 GDEKL
+135 GGEKL
-140 SKSDRYEIAFAHW
+140 SKSDQYDIAFARW
-153 WANEVVGKPGVA
+153 WAKFFPGVYDA
-165 RAPSPLLQGR
+165 ILDYA
-175 GGLATSLQDLNLDL
+175 DL
-189 KEWAQANQDKIETFD
+189 KEWVQANQDKIETFD

-227 YYRFFVLKNGTRDSW
+227 YYRFFVLKKGTRDSW
-242 SDLAAE
+242 GELVAE

-282 RFKMSRSHVGF
+282 RYKVSRSRVGF

-326 ARGAWVDAKGQINAK
+326 ARGAWVDAEGRIVAAK
-341 SGRLGEAALPSR
+341 ENGCQSS
-353 PPVSWCTSLIPFLNH
+353 VSWCTSLIPFLNH

-384 VPVSGAEAP
+384 VPVSGAGAP
-393 RVMSGG
+393 CVKSGG
-399 EEGLVEFMRPLERAG
+399 EAGLVEFMRPLERAG

-421 GGELKIGRDLLVAY
+421 GDELKIGRDLLVAY
-435 IPWYGWNL
+435 LPWYGWNL

-467 DIDPGWTCTKIL
+467 DIDPDWTCTKTL
-479 SAGAPLREGTAI
+479 SAGASLREGSAI

-501 EQTHTI
+501 EQTHAI
-507 RYFDAAPAKLV
+507 RYVDAAPAKLV
-518 QIEYPPEIKEKPL
+518 QIEYPSEIKKKPL
-531 NRDPGFVGR
+531 NRDPGFAGR
-540 LEYRIARTFA
+540 LKYRIARTFA

-583 GMTVTVDILLNPH
+583 GKTVTVDILLNPH

-629 ASGPAGAPCC
+629 AVGPAGAPCC
-639 GALDHEKV
+639 GTLDHEKV
-647 QRLLKETGLDEYGK
+647 QRLLKETGLDECGK
-661 AYLHW
+661 AHLHW

-736 SAYPGSEPIIADLL
+736 SAYPGSEPIIADIL

-760 TGKPALDQTGFSQV
+760 TGKPALDQTGFTQV
-774 LSAYLAAMLIRMDVN
+774 LSAYLAAMLIKMDVN

-804 LLKRIGLKEEQD
+804 LLKRIGLKEEPD

-829 VHSAQF
+829 VHTAQF
-835 RCPKDSAR
+835 RCPQDPER
-843 LAFGGMRFT
+843 LAFGGTHFT
-852 WNGGDKRN
+852 WNGDDKRN
-860 TLSLASLLS
+860 TLNLASFLS
-869 LFGVTIKGPLEE
+869 RFGVTIKGPLEE
-881 SNGNYW
+881 NNDNYW
-887 MRVSG
+887 MPVASA
-892 ACNGRDA
+892 ACERLKVT
-899 RCPSREDCLE
+899 PL
-909 VLPIWGTKGGSAT
+909 WGKKKGEAT

-932 LGIDGVGDVRCFI
+932 LGIDGVGDVRCFV

-958 CLKTSDKQAESIGDA
+958 CLKVSDKQAENIGDA
-973 LVLCPCELCSAS
+973 LVLCPCEKCRANT
-985 KPGERFLLKAANEQN
+985 PGERFLLKATNAQN
-1000 EMAEGGVCDPAMFG
+1000 EMAEGGVCDPAVFG
-1014 SLNEAF
+1014 SLHESF
-1020 VCAEEEKWGV
+1020 VPADEEKWGV
-1030 IELPEPIDYPAKAL
+1030 IELPEPIDYPTKAL
-1044 TGKNLHDQPKLRY
+1044 TDKNLHDQPKLRY
-1057 VPVLPIRYRVGY
+1057 VPVLPLRYRVGY

-1078 GEIVAACDRYA
+1078 GDIVVACDRYA
-1089 KAKEEDKA
+1089 KTKEEDKA

-1104 KAVATVF
+1104 KAVAAVF
-1111 QVLRDAC
+1111 QVLRDAV

-1155 PASILWELLADR
+1155 PASILWELLADH

-1180 SVDLRVTAHGV
+1180 SVDLRETAHGV

-1206 KRLTEKWDALK
+1206 KRLAEKWDVLEA
-1217 EYLEKHPLWM
+1217 YLEKHPLWM

-1240 QTFKVKV
+1240 QAFKVKV

-1270 DGDEMAGYLPLSDA
+1270 DGDEMAGYLPLSNA

-1321 CARDSGAAKK
+1321 CTRDLDAAKK

-1338 QGEAESV
+1338 KGDAEAV
-1345 LKDARAAFAK
+1345 LKDARTAFAK

-1369 VYDGKNGFAADM
+1369 TYDKKSGFAADM

-1403 TGKLGFVPSEE
+1403 TGKLGFEPSEE
-1414 VKRKFDIQGSL
+1414 VKRKFNIQGSL
-1425 VGGMSWE
+1425 VGGMSWK

-1460 CLVYALRPVTI
+1460 RLVYALRPMTI
-1471 TCKKCKTPDGGK
+1471 TCKKCKTPKGGR

-1493 GICAACYG
+1493 GICAECYG
-1501 ALSDGTLPEVG
+1501 ALPGGKLPGVG

-1548 ALILSGKKAKTYDEF
+1548 TLILSGKKAETYDAF

-1570 DGAITPYRD
+1570 DGETTPYRD

-1592 ADCGTKSLNG
+1592 AGCEKKSLSG
-1602 ALKKVDEGKDMESV
+1602 VLKKVDEGKDMESV
-1616 ARRANKETI
+1616 AHRANKETI
-1625 LKLLSGEMRDIPL
+1625 LKLLNGDMRDIPL

-1651 VGE
+1651 AGE